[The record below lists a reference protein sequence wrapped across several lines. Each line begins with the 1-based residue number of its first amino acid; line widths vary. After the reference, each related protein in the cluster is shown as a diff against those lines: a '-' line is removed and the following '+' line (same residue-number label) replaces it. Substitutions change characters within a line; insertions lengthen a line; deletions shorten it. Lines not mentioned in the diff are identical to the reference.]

1 MRPWGGDCGAARPQ
15 PRTAALTALE
25 GGPEARFSPGAL
37 QVAAPVPRAGCP
49 PQSVPG
55 RGGAEAA
62 LENGSARPHADASV
76 PLQLPY
82 TELEKVS
89 GIEEAKHY
97 LRQKLRELRF

>member
-1 MRPWGGDCGAARPQ
+1 M
-15 PRTAALTALE
+15 
-25 GGPEARFSPGAL
+25 
-37 QVAAPVPRAGCP
+37 
-49 PQSVPG
+49 
-55 RGGAEAA
+55 
-62 LENGSARPHADASV
+62 ENGSARPHADASV

>member
-1 MRPWGGDCGAARPQ
+1 MKAVPRPVSP
-15 PRTAALTALE
+15 
-25 GGPEARFSPGAL
+25 PEHCRWPPPSPGPAVL
-37 QVAAPVPRAGCP
+37 HSLCRARGGGSFGERQRAAP
-49 PQSVPG
+49 
-55 RGGAEAA
+55 
-62 LENGSARPHADASV
+62 DASV

>member
-1 MRPWGGDCGAARPQ
+1 MGA
-15 PRTAALTALE
+15 
-25 GGPEARFSPGAL
+25 
-37 QVAAPVPRAGCP
+37 VCRA
-49 PQSVPG
+49 PG
-55 RGGAEAA
+55 RAPQGGRGEAA
-62 LENGSARPHADASV
+62 ARPHADASV